1 MQLEIERK
9 FLIKSDEFKRLSFKK
24 KHIVQGYLNSNHDRV
39 VRIRIT
45 DDIGYITV
53 KGASDET
60 GVKRVEWEKE
70 IPLKEAKELI
80 NLCEKGII
88 EKYRYYHR
96 FGDHLFE
103 IDEFLGI
110 NKGLCIAEVELKH
123 ENEIFQKPSYLGKEV
138 TGEKKYYNS
147 NLTKSPFNE
156 WEKTND
162 ELR

>member
-1 MQLEIERK
+1 M
-9 FLIKSDEFKRLSFKK
+9 KR
-24 KHIVQGYLNSNHDRV
+24 
-39 VRIRIT
+39 
-45 DDIGYITV
+45 
-53 KGASDET
+53 
-60 GVKRVEWEKE
+60 VKRVEWEKE
-70 IPLKEAKELI
+70 IPLEEAKALLA
-80 NLCEKGII
+80 LCEKEII

-110 NKGLCIAEVELKH
+110 NKGLHIAEVELKH

-156 WEKTND
+156 WKKTND